1 MPGTG
6 LDPPTTSEL
15 ARSLDR
21 WAGEI
26 KEDIRD
32 LRDEVRGLP
41 SRAEMDALRG
51 QVLELKVAAAQRARD
66 RVVYYTAFLA
76 SAVNIVLVIY
86 QTRGA

>member
-1 MPGTG
+1 MPTTG

-41 SRAEMDALRG
+41 SRAEIDAIRS
-51 QVLELKVAAAQRARD
+51 QVLELKVSAAQRGRD

-76 SAVNIVLVIY
+76 SAVNVIIAIY
-86 QTRGA
+86 QTRGG